1 MTLILIVYWRKKNMC
16 NSNENREMRLAAMQV
31 KILRLEFENLKTRA
45 KTNDQMVETIRTII
59 SNEARKNYY
68 NQ

>member
-1 MTLILIVYWRKKNMC
+1 MC

-31 KILRLEFENLKTRA
+31 KILRVEFENLKTRA